1 MTSTAPAID
10 SRRDVR
16 ERIVVGAAELLHDGG
31 VDAVTTRAVAARAGV
46 QAPTIYRLF
55 GDKDGLLDAVAE
67 HVTTVFSAEKAAMV
81 DAAGADGTDPV
92 EALRAGWDA
101 TIAFGLANPDLFV
114 IMSDPR
120 RGRGS
125 PAVAAGL
132 RVLEERLRR
141 VAVAGRLLVGASEAV
156 RLVHAAGTGAV
167 LAILGEPEGR
177 RDPALAETVW
187 AAVEAQVVVP
197 ERDVVAGPDR
207 ALRTAAST
215 LRAGVEELDR
225 LTAAERA
232 VLAEWLDRVAA
243 GRRESDSGGA

>member
-1 MTSTAPAID
+1 MSSTAPKPD
-10 SRRDVR
+10 GRQDVR
-16 ERIVVGAAELLHDGG
+16 DRVVLAAADLLHDDG

-67 HVTTVFSAEKAAMV
+67 HVMAVFSTEKAAMV
-81 DAAGADGTDPV
+81 DAAGANGTDPV

-132 RVLEERLRR
+132 RVLAERLRR
-141 VAVAGRLLVGASEAV
+141 VAAAGRLLVRESDAV

-167 LAILGEPEGR
+167 LAILGEPEGA
-177 RDPALAETVW
+177 RDPALADAVW
-187 AAVEAQVVVP
+187 AAVEAQVLVP
-197 ERDVVAGPDR
+197 ERDDVPGADR
-207 ALRTAAST
+207 ALRTAALT
-215 LRAGVEELDR
+215 LRAGVEELHR

-232 VLAEWLDRVAA
+232 VLAEWLDRVVEAPA
-243 GRRESDSGGA
+243 PVPGQA